1 MTFNTSAILTT
12 LLLASAASV
21 GASEPESLSIRKLER
36 FGPFSF
42 RDLEGRTWT
51 ERDLVGRVTVVEF
64 WATHC
69 GPCVRAFPEFQRFHE
84 RVRKDASIRF
94 VTINV
99 DEDGEKIGPWLAEVG
114 RYSFPVLLAGKG
126 AHPPALPTTIVLDR
140 EGYVRE
146 ILRGAGPDWAEDMRV
161 VADAVGRR
169 LPVRMLR

>member
-1 MTFNTSAILTT
+1 MTSRRSILLTALI
-12 LLLASAASV
+12 LLSSMNV

-51 ERDLVGRVTVVEF
+51 ERDLVSRVTVVEF

-84 RVRKDASIRF
+84 RVKKDASIRF

-99 DEDGEKIGPWLAEVG
+99 DEDGEKIGPWLAEAG
-114 RYSFPVLLAGKG
+114 RYSFPVLLAGTKVR
-126 AHPPALPTTIVLDR
+126 PPALPTTVVLDR
-140 EGYVRE
+140 DGYVRE
-146 ILRGAGPDWAEDMRV
+146 ILRGAGPDWAEDMRAL
-161 VADAVGRR
+161 ADAVGRR
-169 LPVRMLR
+169 LPVGMLR